1 MIYLFNIK
9 KKKELNLN
17 LKKSFSLKNAKLS
30 YAGFRD
36 IVKDAVSAL
45 GFDPDEY
52 GIHSCHSGGATA

>member
-1 MIYLFNIK
+1 MICPIVYDLK
-9 KKKELNLN
+9 KKILFS
-17 LKKSFSLKNAKLS
+17 KKKKLS